1 MAALKLKSWHRAG
14 VVLMTALCVQSA
26 FAQPAAAPAPTAP
39 AAAPAP
45 AAPMAAPAAA
55 PAPMAAPAA
64 AAAPAPVAAEAPKKK
79 RYVARRRSS
88 CTKLDDPWDNL
99 CAIQKKAQV
108 ACADLPTGKGR
119 AMRKRGAPVVGNPRK
134 ECVDSYMRN
143 V

>member
-1 MAALKLKSWHRAG
+1 M
-14 VVLMTALCVQSA
+14 
-26 FAQPAAAPAPTAP
+26 AAPAAG
-39 AAAPAP
+39 APAP
-45 AAPMAAPAAA
+45 AAAD
-55 PAPMAAPAA
+55 
-64 AAAPAPVAAEAPKKK
+64 APKKK
-79 RYVARRRSS
+79 RYVARRSRSS

-119 AMRKRGAPVVGNPRK
+119 AMRKRGAPSAPMVGNPRK